1 MNLPH
6 DRTKPVDPILD
17 LLRPAMSRTAGSA
30 AATRASNRA
39 ANRAALESAAYP
51 AGRRTKRWMVVLSG
65 GALGLFTVVS
75 GTVGAASRITFG
87 PSFGPTIA
95 DELPAT
101 RPTTGPAYQP
111 SVVFGEPVDEPIYIP
126 ASIPMARS
134 GGRAVDPRVAVKFFP
149 QFAEPYAMPTFDV
162 SPRGQHFVA
171 TPRPATVRPVV
182 FTVGNVTPARAVTPA
197 TMPVRK
203 LDVAQTAAQTAAPK
217 VEAWPEAAAAAPL
230 AIDGL
235 AADGSLAMTVNK
247 TRIMKTALPVSRVS
261 VAQPD
266 VAEVS
271 RLDDRTLL
279 VTAKT
284 AGNTQLIIWG
294 QEAPAA
300 PGQAGQPSEQNRVV
314 DVNVAL
320 DLKAVKDQVATIF
333 PGREIS
339 VGSLN
344 GAIVLRGP
352 VPNLK
357 TAEQVEAVAS
367 PFGRVVNF
375 LEVRGGQQVML
386 QVQFAEVSRQ
396 VNNELGV
403 SFGISDGVF
412 NFGSNTGGAGVGA
425 ALGGTGGNA
434 LSIPVGAS
442 PTNLFGG
449 GVIGGT
455 AFNVFVQAL
464 RQNNLLRVLA
474 QPNLVVTSGQE
485 GSFLAG
491 GEFPIPVP
499 QPGAGGGTG
508 ITIEYKE
515 FGVRLNFT
523 PVVLGDGRIRL
534 KLSPEVSDLDYTAA
548 VVLAGIR
555 VPALRKRSL
564 TTTVELGEG
573 QTFAVGGLLDSSLA
587 ANRDAVPLL
596 GDLPVIGALFRSTRY
611 QRRETELVVLITPT
625 LVEAMNPDQV
635 PPLPGVG
642 EGVPDDIAL
651 FVGGDIETPRK
662 DEPMKA
668 DPSRPAATF
677 EGRRGFQPAPA
688 APASVK

>member
-1 MNLPH
+1 MNHQHHP
-6 DRTKPVDPILD
+6 TKTVDPILD
-17 LLRPAMSRTAGSA
+17 LLRPAMSRTAGNA
-30 AATRASNRA
+30 AATRA
-39 ANRAALESAAYP
+39 ANRAAAEASSYP
-51 AGRRTKRWMVVLSG
+51 AGRRRKRWVIVLSG

-75 GTVGAASRITFG
+75 GTVGAASRM
-87 PSFGPTIA
+87 SFGPPVA
-95 DELPAT
+95 DEMPAT
-101 RPTTGPAYQP
+101 RPTTGP
-111 SVVFGEPVDEPIYIP
+111 SVVFGEPIYIP
-126 ASIPMARS
+126 DSIPMVKPE
-134 GGRAVDPRVAVKFFP
+134 RAEVRFMPAWAEAFVGPQYSFEPAKDGFFAKPQAAVVK
-149 QFAEPYAMPTFDV
+149 
-162 SPRGQHFVA
+162 
-171 TPRPATVRPVV
+171 PVV
-182 FTVGNVTPARAVTPA
+182 FTVGEAVPTRPATPA
-197 TMPVRK
+197 TPPTPATRPAQVSMARAPQPVAK
-203 LDVAQTAAQTAAPK
+203 
-217 VEAWPEAAAAAPL
+217 AWPEASDKL
-230 AIDGL
+230 AIEGL
-235 AADGSLAMTVNK
+235 AADGKLQMTVNK

-271 RLDDRTLL
+271 RLDANTLL

-284 AGNTQLIIWG
+284 AGSTQLIIWG
-294 QEAPAA
+294 QEAPGQ
-300 PGQAGQPSEQNRVV
+300 PGQPGQPEKNRVV

-320 DLKAVKDQVATIF
+320 DLQNVKDQINTIF
-333 PGREIS
+333 PGREIA

-344 GAIVLRGP
+344 GAIVLRGA
-352 VPNLK
+352 VPDLK

-386 QVQFAEVSRQ
+386 HVQFAEVSRQ

-403 SFGISDGVF
+403 SFGMSDGVF

-425 ALGGTGGNA
+425 GGTGNL
-434 LSIPVGAS
+434 LSVPVGPS

-474 QPNLVVTSGQE
+474 QPNLVATSGQE
-485 GSFLAG
+485 ASFLAG

-499 QPGAGGGTG
+499 QPGAAGGTG

-564 TTTVELGEG
+564 TTTVELAEG

-611 QRRETELVVLITPT
+611 QRRETELVVLITPS
-625 LVEAMNPDQV
+625 LVEPMNPGQV

-651 FVGGDIETPRK
+651 FVGGDIETPRGSK
-662 DEPMKA
+662 KA
-668 DPSRPAATF
+668 PAEANRPAATF
-677 EGRRGFQPAPA
+677 EGRRGFQPAQME
-688 APASVK
+688 PASVK

>member
-1 MNLPH
+1 MNHQHHP
-6 DRTKPVDPILD
+6 TKTVDPILD
-17 LLRPAMSRTAGSA
+17 LLRPAMARTAGNA
-30 AATRASNRA
+30 AATRA
-39 ANRAALESAAYP
+39 ANRAAAEAATYP
-51 AGRRTKRWMVVLSG
+51 AGLRKRRWIMVLSG

-75 GTVGAASRITFG
+75 GTVGAASRM
-87 PSFGPTIA
+87 SFGPPVA
-95 DELPAT
+95 DEMPAT
-101 RPTTGPAYQP
+101 RPTTGP
-111 SVVFGEPVDEPIYIP
+111 SVVFGEPIYIP
-126 ASIPMARS
+126 DSIPMVEPE
-134 GGRAVDPRVAVKFFP
+134 RAASVRFMPAWAEAFAGPQYSFEPAQITHLIKPQAVVAKPVLFTVGE
-149 QFAEPYAMPTFDV
+149 AVPT
-162 SPRGQHFVA
+162 RAAKVA
-171 TPRPATVRPVV
+171 TPATRPAQVSM
-182 FTVGNVTPARAVTPA
+182 ARAP
-197 TMPVRK
+197 
-203 LDVAQTAAQTAAPK
+203 QPK
-217 VEAWPEAAAAAPL
+217 AEAWPEASDGL

-235 AADGSLAMTVNK
+235 AADGKLQMTVNK
-247 TRIMKTALPVSRVS
+247 TRIMKTVLPVSRVS

-271 RLDDRTLL
+271 RLDANTLL

-284 AGNTQLIIWG
+284 AGSTQLIIWG
-294 QEAPAA
+294 QEAPGQ
-300 PGQAGQPSEQNRVV
+300 PGQPEQNRVV

-320 DLKAVKDQVATIF
+320 DLQNVKDQINTIF
-333 PGREIS
+333 PGREIT

-344 GAIVLRGP
+344 GAIVLRGA
-352 VPNLK
+352 VPDLK

-386 QVQFAEVSRQ
+386 SVQFAEVSRQ

-403 SFGISDGVF
+403 SFGMSDGVF
-412 NFGSNTGGAGVGA
+412 NFGSNTGGAGIGSAVS
-425 ALGGTGGNA
+425 GTGGNL
-434 LSIPVGAS
+434 LSVPVGAS

-474 QPNLVVTSGQE
+474 QPNLVATSGQE
-485 GSFLAG
+485 ASFLAG

-499 QPGAGGGTG
+499 QPGAAGGTG

-564 TTTVELGEG
+564 TTTVELAEG

-611 QRRETELVVLITPT
+611 QRRETELVVLITPS
-625 LVEAMNPDQV
+625 LVEPMNPGQV

-651 FVGGDIETPRK
+651 FLGGDIETPRGSK
-662 DEPMKA
+662 KTPAEA
-668 DPSRPAATF
+668 NRPAATF
-677 EGRRGFQPAPA
+677 EGRRGFQPAPVE
-688 APASVK
+688 PASVQ